1 MRRIITA
8 GPPAKRPPH
17 SALRGGLSGGAALC
31 ATVALAL
38 LLPLAATA
46 AGADETTKLGEF
58 IPATPPQ
65 PAPQVAFTDLSGKPA
80 SLADLKGKPAVVNL
94 WATWCQP
101 CLKEMPSLD
110 RLQDQLAGKLSVA
123 AVAEDQGGAA
133 KVEPFVAKRGLKQL
147 KVYLDP
153 KSAVVHAFAV
163 RGLPT
168 SLVLD
173 AEGRVVGR
181 VEGAADWTSAKMLA
195 ALQPFL
201 GGGLK
206 KAGD

>member
-1 MRRIITA
+1 M
-8 GPPAKRPPH
+8 
-17 SALRGGLSGGAALC
+17 
-31 ATVALAL
+31 ALAGR
-38 LLPLAATA
+38 A
-46 AGADETTKLGEF
+46 AGADEQIKLGEF
-58 IPATPPQ
+58 IPAATPQ
-65 PAPQVAFTDLSGKPA
+65 PAPPVAFTDLKGKPA

-110 RLQDQLAGKLSVA
+110 RLQDRLAGKLMVA

-133 KVEPFVAKRGLKQL
+133 KVEPFAAKLGLKQL
-147 KVYLDP
+147 KLYLDP

-168 SLVLD
+168 SLILD
-173 AEGRVVGR
+173 ADGRVVGR

-201 GGGLK
+201 GNGSSVK
-206 KAGD
+206 KTGD